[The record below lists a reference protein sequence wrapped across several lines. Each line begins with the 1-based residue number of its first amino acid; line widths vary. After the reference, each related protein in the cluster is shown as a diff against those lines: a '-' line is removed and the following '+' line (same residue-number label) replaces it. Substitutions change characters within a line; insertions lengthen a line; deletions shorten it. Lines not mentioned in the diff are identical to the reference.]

1 MNIYVG
7 NLSYDATEDDLLRLF
22 SNYGTVERVS
32 IIIDRNTGRSRGF
45 GFVEMTDETQARQ
58 AIEELDG
65 TDFQGRSIKVNQ
77 AKPKPEG
84 TRRSSYGGG
93 RRNFNRR

>member
-7 NLSYDATEDDLLRLF
+7 NLSYESTEDDLLTLF
-22 SNYGTVERVS
+22 TQYGEVERAS
-32 IIIDRNTGRSRGF
+32 IILDRNTGRSRGF
-45 GFVEMTDETQARQ
+45 GFVEMPDDEQAKR

-65 TDFQGRSIKVNQ
+65 TELNGRTIKVNQ
-77 AKPKPEG
+77 AKPKTNKRPQ
-84 TRRSSYGGG
+84 R